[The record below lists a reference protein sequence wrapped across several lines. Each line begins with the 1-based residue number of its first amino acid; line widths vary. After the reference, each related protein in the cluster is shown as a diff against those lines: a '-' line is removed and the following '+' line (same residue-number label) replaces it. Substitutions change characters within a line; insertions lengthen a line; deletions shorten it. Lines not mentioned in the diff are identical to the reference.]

1 MAAPVLQTAP
11 IKMALGT
18 SIRRL
23 SNRLRSIPA
32 GATVVDLLVLIS
44 FTAILAAAAA
54 ERFSVSNTGVTDSG
68 NSSPEKVDPEEVDP
82 GEVQAGEVQAGEV
95 QAGEVEAGEV
105 EAGKVETGEVAA
117 AVRGDLFRTLRAEES
132 HRNVAGSF
140 QPFALTPSEDT
151 EGLTVRASGAVSMS
165 ARVEEGGVVIVGRY
179 RSLPEGWCLSSD
191 DRLILE
197 AASC

>member
-11 IKMALGT
+11 TKMALGT

-32 GATVVDLLVLIS
+32 GATVVDLLVVIS

-54 ERFSVSNTGVTDSG
+54 ERFSLSNARIAGSG
-68 NSSPEKVDPEEVDP
+68 NSSPGKVDPEEVDPEEVDP
-82 GEVQAGEVQAGEV
+82 GEVQAG
-95 QAGEVEAGEV
+95 
-105 EAGKVETGEVAA
+105 KVDPGA
-117 AVRGDLFRTLRAEES
+117 LRAEES

-140 QPFALTPSEDT
+140 QPFAVSPGEDT

-179 RSLPEGWCLSSD
+179 RSLPEAWCLSSD